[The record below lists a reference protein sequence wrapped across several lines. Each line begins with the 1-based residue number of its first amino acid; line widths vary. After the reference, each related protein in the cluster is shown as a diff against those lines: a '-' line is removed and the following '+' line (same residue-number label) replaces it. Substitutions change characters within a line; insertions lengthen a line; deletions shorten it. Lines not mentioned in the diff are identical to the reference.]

1 MAYIFIEFFLFPPTC
16 DSSFQFLRATPPNYT
31 RWHKEFANGITSH
44 EEEGMNE
51 HQEDYEVQFQDQLA
65 SFGMLGTLYTSS
77 ENVYIVQRNPM
88 WQILSIYNSLKST

>member
-1 MAYIFIEFFLFPPTC
+1 
-16 DSSFQFLRATPPNYT
+16 
-31 RWHKEFANGITSH
+31 
-44 EEEGMNE
+44 MNE

-88 WQILSIYNSLKST
+88 WQILAIYNSLKST